1 MDDTLERFTTTTDD
15 GTELA
20 IQRSGSGPVLLMLP
34 GQQNS
39 HVWWTEIRKQF
50 EPHFTTV
57 TFDYRGSG
65 GTKADEEGPRWHMGT
80 FASDA
85 ETVLDAAGAERA
97 FVYGTSMGG
106 RVAQVLAGTTDRVE
120 KLVLACTNPGDPIA
134 IAPDA
139 DAVEELRHGGFD
151 AVIGLFYTPEWKRP
165 GRRSCLFGDNS
176 MTPKA
181 KWLHRKA
188 NDGTHASDALPNIT
202 CPTLIMHGVDDRMVK
217 PENSEVL
224 HEHIKGSELWL
235 TNGRHGFF
243 DEFSDEVTPR
253 VLEFFGRDC

>member
-50 EPHFTTV
+50 EPHFTTL
-57 TFDYRGSG
+57 TFDYRGAG
-65 GTKADEEGPRWHMGT
+65 DTKADEEQWWSMGI
-80 FASDA
+80 FGEDA
-85 ETVLDAAGAERA
+85 EAVLDAVGADKA

-106 RVAQVLAGTTDRVE
+106 RVGQVLAGTTDRVE

-139 DAVEELRHGGFD
+139 DAVHDLRKGGFKK
-151 AVIGLFYTPEWKRP
+151 VLELFYTPEWIAQGKR
-165 GRRSCLFGDNS
+165 SHLLGDDTMS
-176 MTPKA
+176 LKA
-181 KWLHRKA
+181 RMLHRKA